1 MAVPAT
7 LAMCGVCH
15 ETWHDNTGKFSD
27 GSLKVNKIMELHAV
41 SASVVRQ
48 RTDCAIVGVYE
59 KGLLSAA
66 ASELDGRLAKQ
77 LSRLVKQG
85 DLRGKLGETL
95 LISEPK
101 AVQTGRVLLV
111 GLGAKD
117 KFGRKQYRKALGAAL
132 SAVGKTGSVRA
143 TSYLSQETVA
153 ATNAYYVGR
162 CTAEVVAN
170 QIYKIPHLKTG
181 KQAPPIALKQLSI
194 AILGA
199 PERSQADKGL
209 QQGSGITSGMALTR
223 DLGNLPANICTP
235 TYLAKTAQQLGRE
248 QRSSLKVR
256 VFEQAEIRKLKM
268 GSFLSVT
275 AGSVEPPRLIVLE
288 YNGGKAKAPPIALVG
303 KGITFDTG
311 GISIKPAAAMDE
323 MKFDM
328 CGAATVLGVFKAVT
342 VLKLPINLV
351 GVIATCENMPSG
363 SATKP
368 GDIVKS
374 MSGQTIEVL
383 NTDAE
388 GRLILADALTYV
400 RRFAPKAVIDIATL
414 TGACV
419 IALGAQYSGLFS
431 NDDELSSALTS
442 AGKRA
447 EDGAWPMPIDEEY
460 ADQLK
465 SNFADMANVG
475 GREGGAITAACFL
488 AKFTQGLK
496 WAHLDIAGTAW
507 LSGANKGGTGRPVP
521 LLMDYLINSK

>member
-1 MAVPAT
+1 
-7 LAMCGVCH
+7 
-15 ETWHDNTGKFSD
+15 
-27 GSLKVNKIMELHAV
+27 MELHAV
-41 SASVVRQ
+41 SASVIRQ

-66 ASELDGRLAKQ
+66 ANELDAKLGKQ
-77 LSRLVKQG
+77 VSRLVKQG
-85 DLRGKLGETL
+85 DVRGKLGETL
-95 LISEPK
+95 LLPEPK
-101 AVQTGRVLLV
+101 GIPAARILLV

-117 KFGRKQYRKALGAAL
+117 KFGRKQYRKALAAAL
-132 SAVGKTGSVRA
+132 SAVSKTGCVQA

-162 CTAEVVAN
+162 CSAEVAAQNV
-170 QIYKIPHLKTG
+170 YRIPDLKSA
-181 KQAPPIALKQLSI
+181 KKPPAPALKKLNL

-199 PERSQADKGL
+199 PERAQAEKGVAH
-209 QQGSGITSGMALTR
+209 GSGITSGMSLTR
-223 DLGNLPANICTP
+223 DLGNLPANVCTP
-235 TYLAKTAQQLGRE
+235 TYLAKAAQELA
-248 QRSSLKVR
+248 RSHRGALKVR
-256 VFEQAEIRKLKM
+256 VLDINEIRKLKM

-275 AGSVEPPRLIVLE
+275 RGSVEPPRLIVLE
-288 YNGGKAKAPPIALVG
+288 YNGGKPKSPPIALVG

-311 GISIKPAAAMDE
+311 GISLKPPAAMDE
-323 MKFDM
+323 MKYDM
-328 CGAATVLGVFKAVT
+328 CGAATVLGVFKAIAE
-342 VLKLPINLV
+342 LKLPINLV
-351 GVIATCENMPSG
+351 GVIPTCENMPSG
-363 SATKP
+363 VATKP

-388 GRLILADALTYV
+388 GRLILCDALTYV
-400 RRFAPKAVIDIATL
+400 RRFAPKVVIDIATL

-419 IALGAQYSGLFS
+419 MALGHQYSGLFS
-431 NDDELSSALTS
+431 NDDELQSALDS

-447 EDGAWPMPIDEEY
+447 EDGAWPLPMDEEY
-460 ADQLK
+460 AEQLK

-488 AKFTQGLK
+488 AKFTQGMK

-507 LSGANKGGTGRPVP
+507 TSGANKGGTGRPVP

>member
-1 MAVPAT
+1 
-7 LAMCGVCH
+7 
-15 ETWHDNTGKFSD
+15 
-27 GSLKVNKIMELHAV
+27 MELHAV
-41 SASVVRQ
+41 SASVTRQ

-66 ASELDGRLAKQ
+66 ATELDTKLGKQ
-77 LSRLVKQG
+77 LSRLIKQG
-85 DLRGKLGETL
+85 DVRGKLGETL
-95 LISEPK
+95 LLPEPK
-101 AVQTGRVLLV
+101 GVSAARVLLI
-111 GLGAKD
+111 GLGPKD
-117 KFGRKQYRKALGAAL
+117 KFGRKQYRKALSAAL
-132 SAVGKTGSVRA
+132 NVVAKTGSVQA

-153 ATNAYYVGR
+153 ATNAYYLGR
-162 CTAEVVAN
+162 CTAEVAGHN
-170 QIYKIPHLKTG
+170 TYRIPDLKSAKKPPLPALKT
-181 KQAPPIALKQLSI
+181 LSI
-194 AILGA
+194 AVLGA
-199 PERSQADKGL
+199 PEKAQAEKGL
-209 QQGSGITSGMALTR
+209 QQGKGIASGMALTR

-235 TYLAKTAQQLGRE
+235 TYLAKTAQQLARDHRG
-248 QRSSLKVR
+248 SLKVR
-256 VFEQAEIRKLKM
+256 VLDQAEIRKLKM

-275 AGSVEPPRLIVLE
+275 AGSVQPPRLIVLE
-288 YNGGKAKAPPIALVG
+288 YHGGKAKEAPVALVG

-328 CGAATVLGVFKAVT
+328 CGAATVLGVFKAAVG
-342 VLKLPINLV
+342 LKLPINLV

-363 SATKP
+363 VATKP
-368 GDIVKS
+368 GDVVTS

-388 GRLILADALTYV
+388 GRLVLCDALTYV
-400 RRFAPKAVIDIATL
+400 RRFTPKVVIDIATL

-419 IALGAQYSGLFS
+419 VALGNQYSGLFS
-431 NDDELSSALTS
+431 NDDELSAALSS

-447 EDGAWPMPIDEEY
+447 EDGAWPMPIDEAY
-460 ADQLK
+460 AEQLK

-475 GREGGAITAACFL
+475 GRDGGAITAACFL
-488 AKFTQGLK
+488 AKFTQGMK

>member
-1 MAVPAT
+1 
-7 LAMCGVCH
+7 
-15 ETWHDNTGKFSD
+15 
-27 GSLKVNKIMELHAV
+27 MELHAV
-41 SASVVRQ
+41 SASVTRQ
-48 RTDCAIVGVYE
+48 RTDCAGVGVYE

-66 ASELDGRLAKQ
+66 ATELDGKLGKQ
-77 LSRLVKQG
+77 LSRLVKNG
-85 DLRGKLGETL
+85 DVRGKLGETL
-95 LISEPK
+95 LLPEPK
-101 AVQTGRVLLV
+101 GITAARVLIV
-111 GLGAKD
+111 GLGAKE
-117 KFGRKQYRKALGAAL
+117 KFGRKQYRKALAAAL
-132 SAVGKTGSVRA
+132 TAVTRTGSVQA
-143 TSYLSQETVA
+143 TSYISQETVA
-153 ATNAYYVGR
+153 ATNAYYLGR
-162 CTAEVVAN
+162 CSAEVAAHN
-170 QIYKIPHLKTG
+170 TYRIPDLKSA
-181 KQAPPIALKQLSI
+181 KKPAPSALKKLSI
-194 AILGA
+194 AILGT
-199 PERSQADKGL
+199 PERTQAEKGL
-209 QQGSGITSGMALTR
+209 NQGIGITSGMALTR

-235 TYLAKTAQQLGRE
+235 TYLAKTAQQLARE
-248 QRSSLKVR
+248 HRGSLKVR
-256 VFEQAEIRKLKM
+256 VLDITELRKLKM

-275 AGSVEPPRLIVLE
+275 AGSAEPPRLIVLE
-288 YNGGKAKAPPIALVG
+288 YNGGKAKDAPVALVG

-328 CGAATVLGVFKAVT
+328 CGAATVLGVFKAAT
-342 VLKLPINLV
+342 ELKLPINLV

-363 SATKP
+363 TATKP
-368 GDIVKS
+368 GDIVRS

-388 GRLILADALTYV
+388 GRLVLCDALTYV
-400 RRFAPKAVIDIATL
+400 RRFNPRAVIDIATL

-419 IALGAQYSGLFS
+419 IALGNQYSGLFS
-431 NDDELSSALTS
+431 NDDELSAALSS

-465 SNFADMANVG
+465 SNFADLANVG